1 MPVLKQNKLDGKRT
15 RKVKAGGGDE
25 GDSSDEDDEGDS
37 SDEDDAPKKRPA
49 KKPRTKKPPAKKP
62 LAAGQTTIKMKVRPM
77 EITDKDHE
85 LVKLAPVEPPISAE
99 NAASRF
105 VLRGDFYP
113 DLNVIAFI
121 AKVMKVTTVRG
132 KKCAQIKFAD
142 NKTVL
147 FELAKV
153 IADFKPVSAPVQ

>member
-1 MPVLKQNKLDGKRT
+1 
-15 RKVKAGGGDE
+15 
-25 GDSSDEDDEGDS
+25 
-37 SDEDDAPKKRPA
+37 
-49 KKPRTKKPPAKKP
+49 
-62 LAAGQTTIKMKVRPM
+62 M

-105 VLRGDFYP
+105 VLIPGDFYP
-113 DLNVIAFI
+113 DLNVVTFI
-121 AKVMKVTTVRG
+121 AKVMKVTTVRS

-153 IADFKPVSAPVQ
+153 IADFKPVSAPVP